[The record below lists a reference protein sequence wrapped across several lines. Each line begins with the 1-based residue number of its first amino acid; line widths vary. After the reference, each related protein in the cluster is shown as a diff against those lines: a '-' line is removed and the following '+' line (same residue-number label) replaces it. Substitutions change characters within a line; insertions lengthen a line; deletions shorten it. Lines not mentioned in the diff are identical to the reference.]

1 MDIAGFNKSEALLP
15 YILDLIYITIP
26 ISNVHFFH
34 KKKDPRDKDDQISD
48 PPVYQACKSN

>member
-1 MDIAGFNKSEALLP
+1 MDIAGFNKSEALFP

-34 KKKDPRDKDDQISD
+34 KKKDPGGKDDQISD
-48 PPVYQACKSN
+48 PPVYQACKSK